1 MADLDP
7 QHNAPKSSIS
17 TMSAMSGIR
26 RNARYWP
33 VVACSLLIT
42 GFALWGDID
51 ANARTILRG
60 GTTVTDYGED
70 SLMDEP
76 PVYGRPYH
84 PQQTIIRQ
92 ADRLVDGYKLQAAEA
107 LYRQALKQN
116 PKNPGALNGLGK
128 VAYYKT
134 TSSNQN
140 YRDQAQELYEDAINR
155 FLSALRY
162 QPGYVEAHINLA
174 EVYMEQHRMAD
185 AADALYRAL
194 KLAPRNDEALARKG
208 EWLVRNGRF
217 EEAMPYLRKSIKLNS
232 ANVTAHYY
240 LGLAQ
245 MERHE
250 IDEALQNFN
259 TTLWLQPRNGNAH
272 YQMARIYEEQGNAA
286 AAVEH
291 YRQSLLYKPELT
303 EARLKLAD
311 LYQNRAD
318 NPAALEQLKTV
329 LDSQGA
335 NGPSWELTDRTAKL
349 SMENEQP
356 EQAVKLYRAWLNAHP
371 EDGGRANPALSRAKT
386 RLAVKK
392 LRDNDLISQGEAHRY
407 AEQALKAQPN
417 NFEARMIKVK
427 LDKEMGTISAA
438 NGKEPGVIDAALG
451 QPDFQPYQSYE
462 KGELLLARYQFRAAE
477 DAFRTARRTGE
488 GKRSPMHFGELFLA
502 KGLPT
507 LAEESFRQV
516 LAQAPGNASAR
527 LGLAK
532 AREAR
537 EQSRI
542 LLDQARLEH
551 RKESLPTAI
560 LLLKRSLQ
568 ANAENSQAYYLLG
581 QIYEKRDEYAT
592 SADQYYAYLQLE
604 PMADNADS
612 IQRKIEQLK
621 RKAREQRETGSRQH
635 A

>member
-1 MADLDP
+1 MTDFDP
-7 QHNAPKSSIS
+7 LSSAQNTLQNRIPS
-17 TMSAMSGIR
+17 SSHR
-26 RNARYWP
+26 HWP
-33 VVACSLLIT
+33 LIAGSLLIA
-42 GFALWGDID
+42 GFALWSEID
-51 ANARTILRG
+51 ASARTVLRG
-60 GTTVTDYGED
+60 GTTITDYGAATPYD
-70 SLMDEP
+70 AP
-76 PVYGRPYH
+76 AVYGRAYH
-84 PQQTIIRQ
+84 PQQANIRQ
-92 ADRLVDGYKLQAAEA
+92 ADRLVEDYKLQAAED

-140 YRDQAQELYEDAINR
+140 SRSRTGEFYEEAINR
-155 FLSALRY
+155 FMSALRY

-174 EVYMEQHRMAD
+174 QIYMEQHRMGD
-185 AADALYRAL
+185 AADELYRAL
-194 KLAPRNDEALARKG
+194 HLAPRNDEALARQG
-208 EWLVRNGRF
+208 EWLVRNNRSD
-217 EEAMPYLRKSIKLNS
+217 EAIPYLKKAIRLNS

-240 LGLAQ
+240 LGMAQ
-245 MERHE
+245 VERNE
-250 IDEALQNFN
+250 MDEALQNFN

-272 YQMARIYEEQGNAA
+272 YQMGRIYEGQGNAA
-286 AAVEH
+286 GAVEH
-291 YRQSLLYKPELT
+291 YRQALLYKPELA

-318 NPAALEQLKTV
+318 NPAALEQLKTT
-329 LDSQGA
+329 LGSTE
-335 NGPSWELTDRTAKL
+335 PTWELTDRTAKL

-356 EQAVKLYRAWLNAHP
+356 DQAVKLYRAWLNAHP
-371 EDGGRANPALSRAKT
+371 EDSGKANPALSKAKT
-386 RLAVKK
+386 RLAVQK
-392 LRDNDLISQGEAHRY
+392 LRDRDLISQGEAHRY

-427 LDKEMGTISAA
+427 LDQEMGPVSTLT
-438 NGKEPGVIDAALG
+438 GKEPGVIDAALS
-451 QPDFQPYQSYE
+451 QPDYQPYQSYE
-462 KGELLLARYQFRAAE
+462 KGELLLARYQFRKAE
-477 DAFRTARRTGE
+477 QAFRTARRTGE

-507 LAEESFRQV
+507 LAEESFQQV

-532 AREAR
+532 AKEAR

-542 LLDQARLEH
+542 LLDEARLEH

-581 QIYEKRDEYAT
+581 QIYEKRDDYAT
-592 SADQYYAYLQLE
+592 SADHYYAYLQLE
-604 PMADNADS
+604 PMAENADG
-612 IQRKIEQLK
+612 IRRKIEQLK
-621 RKAREQRETGSRQH
+621 RKAREQRETGTR
-635 A
+635 